1 MIKRI
6 KTAGLSEQE
15 WQTMRLSL
23 VRSGMV
29 GGSDAST
36 LLGLNP
42 YKSEINMF
50 YQAIGLVDTP
60 HKMNAAMLHG
70 KQLEEYVAKCW
81 QYWDGTEDGWVEN
94 TQKNNRIKRYQ
105 KVKSILINDKY
116 PALFANVDGKIVKH
130 PSRGKEKGILEIK
143 TISGY
148 SSDMWEGGIPPSY
161 YVQLQHYLL
170 VTGYYWGEIMYLKDG
185 RELGCVT
192 FEEDKEM
199 QKRILDKATEFKMR
213 VLTAKREIEMNPDL
227 TPDEHMN
234 LVMGFEPEA
243 DATKAFDK
251 FMSEKHRKRAED
263 VTIQADEQMVK
274 AANDF
279 ACLQDEISALD
290 SKKTQRQN
298 EIKQYMERH
307 AATIMMLPTGKVTW
321 RTKFTVKV

>member
-6 KTAGLSEQE
+6 KTAGLSENE

-60 HKMNAAMLHG
+60 NKMNAAMLHG

-81 QYWDGTEDGWVEN
+81 QYWDGTEEGWVAN
-94 TQKNNRIKRYQ
+94 TQADNKIKRYR

-116 PALFANVDGKIVKH
+116 PALFANVDGKIVQH
-130 PSRGKEKGILEIK
+130 PDKGKQPGILEIK

-148 SSDMWEGGIPPSY
+148 SSDMWEAGIPPSY

-170 VTGYYWGEIMYLKDG
+170 VTGYKWGEIMYMKDG
-185 RELGCVT
+185 RELGCIT

-199 QKRILDKATEFKMR
+199 QKRVLDRATEFKMR
-213 VLTAKREIEMNPDL
+213 VMTAKRELEMHPDLNPD
-227 TPDEHMN
+227 EKMN
-234 LVMGFEPEA
+234 LVMDFEPEA
-243 DATKAFDK
+243 DATKAFDQ
-251 FMSEKHRKRAED
+251 FISEKHKKRTED
-263 VTIQADEQMVK
+263 VTIQADDRMVE
-274 AANDF
+274 AADDF
-279 ACLQDEISALD
+279 VKLQDQIKILESG
-290 SKKTQRQN
+290 KTLKQN

-307 AATIMMLPTGKVTW
+307 GATIMMLPTGKVTW
-321 RTKFTVKV
+321 RTKFTVKI